1 MGLEQD
7 VSREFIAVP
16 DSAKNQ
22 LLYKWPDRQIRR
34 WTRAIVDA
42 DERAVF
48 VAQGRVMGV
57 IEPGRHQ
64 IDASELPFL
73 GDFIDKLTGSKAY
86 DCELFFVSTHEFPD
100 LPFGGAIDA
109 VRDPDTHLI
118 VQLRGYGEFSIQVV
132 DPVALILRLTGTVD
146 LADPSAVVHWAAE
159 QVLKAARTVV
169 VTHVVSDNWPVLGL
183 AARTPQI
190 EADTLQ
196 GANAALAGYGL
207 QITRL
212 GNVTVTLSD
221 EDAEQLRDLARA
233 TAYTSLAGSFGA
245 YAQGEALLGAGQG
258 MAHGGGAG
266 NEALAVAALGVGA
279 GVLGGIGAGNPAAGA
294 AATVATPVA
303 AATTPAAAAP
313 PVATIFCSHCGHQ
326 LDTTARF
333 CSACGASIA
342 ESTAGQ

>member
-1 MGLEQD
+1 MGLQRD
-7 VSREFIAVP
+7 ISREFIAVP

-34 WTRAIVDA
+34 WTHAIVDA

-48 VAQGRVMGV
+48 VAQGRIVGV
-57 IEPGRHQ
+57 VEPGRHQ

-73 GDFIDKLTGSKAY
+73 GDLIDKLTGSNAY
-86 DCELFFVSTHEFPD
+86 DCELFFISTHEFPD
-100 LPFGGAIDA
+100 LPFGGPIDA

-118 VQLRGYGEFSIQVV
+118 VQLRGYGEFSMQVT

-146 LADPSAVVHWAAE
+146 LADADAVVHWAAD

-183 AARTPQI
+183 AAHTPQI

-196 GANAALAGYGL
+196 AANVVLAGYGL

-221 EDAEQLRDLARA
+221 EDADQLRDLARA

-258 MAHGGGAG
+258 MAHGNGAG

-279 GVLGGIGAGNPAAGA
+279 GVLGGMGAGSPVAAPTVAA
-294 AATVATPVA
+294 AATR
-303 AATTPAAAAP
+303 
-313 PVATIFCSHCGHQ
+313 FCSHCGHQ
-326 LDTTARF
+326 LDSAAAF
-333 CSACGASIA
+333 CSACGTAIA
-342 ESTAGQ
+342 GVAENPSAGQ

>member
-1 MGLEQD
+1 VGLQQD

-22 LLYKWPDRQIRR
+22 IVFKWPDRQIRR

-73 GDFIDKLTGSKAY
+73 GDLLDKLTGSKAY
-86 DCELFFVSTHEFPD
+86 DCELFFISTHEFPD
-100 LPFGGAIDA
+100 LPFGGPIDA
-109 VRDPDTHLI
+109 VRDPDTQLI
-118 VQLRGYGEFSIQVV
+118 VQLRGYGEFSLQVI
-132 DPVALILRLTGTVD
+132 DPIALILRLTGTVD

-169 VTHVVSDNWPVLGL
+169 VTHVVGDNWPVLGL

-196 GANAALAGYGL
+196 GANTALAGYGL
-207 QITRL
+207 QVTRL

-258 MAHGGGAG
+258 MAHGNGAG

-279 GVLGGIGAGNPAAGA
+279 GVLGGIGGVTAGSAA
-294 AATVATPVA
+294 AATAAAVEAPVA
-303 AATTPAAAAP
+303 PPAAP
-313 PVATIFCSHCGHQ
+313 PVAVLFCSHCGHQ
-326 LDTTARF
+326 LDATARF
-333 CSACGASIA
+333 CSACGSAVPENTPA
-342 ESTAGQ
+342 Q